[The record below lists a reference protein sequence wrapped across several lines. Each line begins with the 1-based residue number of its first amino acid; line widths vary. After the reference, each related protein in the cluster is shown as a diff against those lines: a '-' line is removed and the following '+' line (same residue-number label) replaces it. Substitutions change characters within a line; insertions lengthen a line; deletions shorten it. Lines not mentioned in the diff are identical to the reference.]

1 MQELYVL
8 CRIVLN
14 ELALI
19 EMFAG
24 ASQHSDPTH
33 NEHHRK
39 FVVVVHGT
47 APINKIARRSQTTRQ
62 DRASAFCIA
71 PRLLVRMAKAL
82 PGRQPA
88 FAE

>member
-47 APINKIARRSQTTRQ
+47 APINKIARRSQTTRAGSSKCILYCPTP
-62 DRASAFCIA
+62 ASQNGKGSSGSTTRI
-71 PRLLVRMAKAL
+71 R
-82 PGRQPA
+82 
-88 FAE
+88 